1 MWWLF
6 QVLIMT
12 LIIAS
17 NGAYLWAPQND
28 QPRLTIAAADHKRR
42 GSDEDRC
49 FFACFASLSIV
60 WNFAT
65 EPVAEFWL
73 ASD

>member
-17 NGAYLWAPQND
+17 SGAYLWAPQND
-28 QPRLTIAAADHKRR
+28 QPRLTITTADHKRR
-42 GSDEDRC
+42 GSDEGRC
-49 FFACFASLSIV
+49 FFRVLRVVINSLELRDGACG
-60 WNFAT
+60 
-65 EPVAEFWL
+65 
-73 ASD
+73 